1 MKKLSIWENVLFF
14 LSIYVVIELYV
25 SSIYAFSAQTKFI
38 LSVVDTMICVLF
50 LIDFYAGLY
59 KSEQKSRFLKTH
71 WIDFISSIPMIGILR
86 VGRIVKIIRVL
97 RVVRSGKVIFLV
109 FHKNNPLKSFR
120 NLGIIIIVL
129 IILFSVSIH
138 QLEKEVNPFFDTLSE
153 SFWWTINTTITFSFF
168 KDISPETF
176 EGKVISVFLSLMG
189 MVLFGTFI
197 SVITDYF
204 VEEEEVQ
211 DDVTSLHLKIDKLDK
226 KLDELIK
233 KS

>member
-1 MKKLSIWENVLFF
+1 MKNLSIWEKVLFF

-25 SSIYAFSAQTKFI
+25 SSIYAFSTQTKFL
-38 LSVVDTMICVLF
+38 LSVIDTMICVLF
-50 LIDFYAGLY
+50 LMDFFTGLY
-59 KSEQKSRFLKTH
+59 KSKQKSRFLKTH
-71 WIDFISSIPMIGILR
+71 WIDFISSIPMVGILR

-97 RVVRSGKVIFLV
+97 RIVRSGKVIFLV

-120 NLGIIIIVL
+120 NLGIIISVL
-129 IILFSVSIH
+129 IILFSISIH
-138 QLEKEVNPFFDTLSE
+138 QLEKEVNPYFDSLSE

-176 EGKVISVFLSLMG
+176 EGKVISIFLSLMG

-204 VEEEEVQ
+204 VEEEDVQ